1 MDSQEAK
8 DSCFHF
14 NAINECRTKIARIK
28 QEKVPI
34 KKSIQTLEDDIEE
47 IDSFVFDYPGRIPE
61 VVFQSIQSK
70 EEDLRDERRELYEQF
85 EELNEKVTELKEEIV
100 EFKKYAKKAHC
111 SCMRKKKA
119 KKTIKKAKKEYYF
132 TCAFCKKDVDDLEAH
147 VNSRH
152 ESEFFKNDDDDA
164 NNHVDNVTYQE
175 DDITI
180 STN

>member
-47 IDSFVFDYPGRIPE
+47 IDSFVFGYRGRIPE

-85 EELNEKVTELKEEIV
+85 GELNEKVTELKEEIV
-100 EFKKYAKKAHC
+100 EFKKYAKEAHC
-111 SCMRKKKA
+111 ACMRKKKG
-119 KKTIKKAKKEYYF
+119 
-132 TCAFCKKDVDDLEAH
+132 
-147 VNSRH
+147 
-152 ESEFFKNDDDDA
+152 
-164 NNHVDNVTYQE
+164 
-175 DDITI
+175 
-180 STN
+180 